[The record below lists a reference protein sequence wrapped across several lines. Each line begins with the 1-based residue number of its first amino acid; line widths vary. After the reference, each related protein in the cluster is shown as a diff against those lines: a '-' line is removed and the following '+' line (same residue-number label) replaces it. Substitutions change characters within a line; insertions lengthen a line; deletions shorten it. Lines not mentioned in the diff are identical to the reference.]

1 MTAAPPP
8 PTSAARLDDLE
19 LQEREQREQRGFL
32 ARHPGYEETRI
43 LDELRAR
50 ELSRVDA
57 AGHVY
62 LDYTGSGLYT
72 ASQVRRHAEALT
84 REVLGNPHS
93 QNPTSLRCTEL
104 VERCRGRILEY
115 FRADPGEH
123 QVIFTPNASGALKL
137 IGESYPFEPGGELL
151 LTFDNHNSV
160 NGIREFARAR
170 GARTTYVTMQKP
182 ELRVDEEALARA
194 LAAGS
199 GRQKLFA
206 YPAQSNFTGVQ
217 HPLAWID
224 RAKVQGWDVAL
235 DAASFA
241 PTNRLDLSEAH
252 PDFVALSFYKMFGY
266 PTGIGAL
273 IARREALARLRRPWF
288 GGGTVSEASVQ
299 ADRHVLSPGAAGFE
313 DGSVDFLNIPAVELG
328 IELMES
334 VGVERIHR
342 RVTLLVG
349 WLIEELLELRHGNGR
364 PLVHIYGPTTTERR
378 GGVVSMNLHDAEG
391 RVIDRA
397 LIERRAAEQRIS
409 LRTGALCNP
418 GAVELALGLSP
429 EELTRGVT
437 EAGGRVAA
445 EGAVRIS
452 LGMGS
457 NFADVF
463 AFREFAR
470 QLLAGVGA

>member
-1 MTAAPPP
+1 MTASPPP
-8 PTSAARLDDLE
+8 PTSAAHLERL
-19 LQEREQREQRGFL
+19 EQEQRGFL
-32 ARHPGYEETRI
+32 ARHPDYEETRI

-84 REVLGNPHS
+84 SEVLGNPHS

-104 VERCRGRILEY
+104 VERCRGRILDY
-115 FRADPGEH
+115 FRADPGAYE
-123 QVIFTPNASGALKL
+123 VVFTPNASGALKL
-137 IGESYPFEPGGELL
+137 VGESYPFEPGGALL

-170 GARTTYVTMQKP
+170 GARTTYAPMRKP
-182 ELRVDEEALARA
+182 ELRLDEEALARA
-194 LAAGS
+194 LAGAGP
-199 GRQKLFA
+199 GRHNLFA

-224 RAKVQGWDVAL
+224 RAKAAGWDVAL

-241 PTNRLDLSEAH
+241 PTNRLDLSEVH

-313 DGSVDFLNIPAVELG
+313 DGSIDFLNIPAVELG

-342 RVTLLVG
+342 RVTLLAG
-349 WLIEELLELRHGNGR
+349 WILEELVALRHGNGQ
-364 PLVHIYGPTTTERR
+364 PLVRIYGPTTTERR
-378 GGVVSMNLHDAEG
+378 GGVVSMNFHDAEG

-397 LIERRAAEQRIS
+397 LIERRAGERRIS
-409 LRTGALCNP
+409 LRAGALCNP
-418 GAVELALGLSP
+418 GAVELALGLSR
-429 EELTRGVT
+429 EELARGVT

-470 QLLAGVGA
+470 ELLTGAGA